1 MPMWHFRAKMAL
13 LFWPYLLSLCI
24 QELLSWPPISNG
36 AEKLKLEIAIYLLRD
51 LVSLYEFYIVLTK
64 ILLRTQKC
72 IIHGCMLSVQW
83 SMTIFVLNFGGQ
95 LVRRPHSRRRSGFE
109 SGLHQV
115 NVCAIRTQL
124 CMLCKFLVVSTKLFL
139 RLSFLDK
146 SKSLFFHEIKF
157 EKKPSKGHKG
167 LIINILKHMQ
177 V

>member
-95 LVRRPHSRRRSGFE
+95 LVRRPHSRW
-109 SGLHQV
+109 
-115 NVCAIRTQL
+115 RTVDQTL
-124 CMLCKFLVVSTKLFL
+124 FTKSAHFMFCYICKRYL
-139 RLSFLDK
+139 
-146 SKSLFFHEIKF
+146 
-157 EKKPSKGHKG
+157 G
-167 LIINILKHMQ
+167 
-177 V
+177 